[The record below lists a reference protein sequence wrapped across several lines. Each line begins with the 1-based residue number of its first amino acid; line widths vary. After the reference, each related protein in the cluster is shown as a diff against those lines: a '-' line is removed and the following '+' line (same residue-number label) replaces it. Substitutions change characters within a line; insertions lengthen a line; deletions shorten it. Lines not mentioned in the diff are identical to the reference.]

1 MNIFLS
7 GHKGYLGKSIKKRL
21 AGKNY
26 NIKTLANKINR
37 KTNIKFNDINCIIHT
52 ANKFNSKNKNEIFK
66 VNYTISKKIFSEAI
80 NNQSKDTRLFIN
92 LNTIRIK
99 ENLKS
104 NKNYYIESKKK
115 FSKYVKKNI
124 KKKFLFID
132 LLIPTVFGGIGNNKD
147 FYSTALIKLKNDD
160 KLKLK
165 NPYIL
170 KKFIKLDNL
179 TRQILKIIKEYKN
192 SKKKGYVKIEVDY
205 DFKKTILEFS
215 NYLKIKLKSK
225 SKIYF

>member
-7 GHKGYLGKSIKKRL
+7 GHKGYLGRSIKEKL
-21 AGKNY
+21 IGEKY
-26 NIKTLANKINR
+26 EIKTLENKINK
-37 KTNIKFNDINCIIHT
+37 KTNINFNNINCIIHS
-52 ANKFNSKNKNEIFK
+52 ANKFNSKNKDEIFK
-66 VNYTISKKIFSEAI
+66 VNYMISKKIFLEAI
-80 NNQSKDTRLFIN
+80 RIQSKDTRLFIN
-92 LNTIRIK
+92 LNTTRIN
-99 ENLKS
+99 ENLKL

-115 FSKYVKKNI
+115 FSSYVKKNI
-124 KKKFLFID
+124 KKRILFID
-132 LLIPTVFGGIGNNKD
+132 LLIPTVFGNIGNNKD
-147 FYSTALIKLKNDD
+147 FYSTALIKLKKDE

-179 TRQILKIIKEYKN
+179 IVQILKIIKKYKN
-192 SKKKGYVKIEVDY
+192 SKKLGYVKIEVDY
-205 DFKKTILEFS
+205 NFKKTILEFS